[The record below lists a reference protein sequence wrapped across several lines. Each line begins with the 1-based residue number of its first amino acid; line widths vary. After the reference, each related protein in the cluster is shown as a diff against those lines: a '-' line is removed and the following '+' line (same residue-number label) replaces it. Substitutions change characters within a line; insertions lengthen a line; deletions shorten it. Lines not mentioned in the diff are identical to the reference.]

1 MPNVLVRDIDTN
13 ILDRLK
19 KRATGNHRSLQSEM
33 QVILN
38 EAAELPKRLSTLEA
52 ARRIK
57 ASLKNRN
64 HTDSA
69 ELLREDRAR

>member
-19 KRATGNHRSLQSEM
+19 KRAVVNHRSLQSEM
-33 QVILN
+33 QVILH
-38 EAAELPKRLSTLEA
+38 EAAEKPERLSTLEA
-52 ARRIK
+52 ARRIR